1 MRKKK
6 ENKKKK
12 GIEVKVEA
20 KYEEPQWEHS
30 ALTLKQTT
38 QTHHHY
44 SGLKQ
49 SSSSQALHQTH
60 HQHHK

>member
-44 SGLKQ
+44 SELKQ
-49 SSSSQALHQTH
+49 SSSS
-60 HQHHK
+60 